1 MLRKRLGDILTGHG
15 LVSEVQLQAALER
28 QRNTG
33 KRLGRILVEEGMIQA
48 GALASHLSE
57 QLSLP
62 LISSLQG
69 ISYVNGAMLPRSF
82 IEERRVFPAAVDRNS
97 ITLAMVD
104 PLDLVTVKDVQFL
117 TGKTVRSAVTTGDLV
132 DDYLKSSVD
141 AGEGVREALRKMQ
154 PADRIEVIEGGEE
167 EKEDITA
174 LQQVAEAAP
183 IVTMVNSIIIEAIKV
198 EASDIHLEPRDKEL
212 LVRYR
217 IDGLLRDMTV
227 LPANVQQPVISRI
240 KIMSKMDIADRRK
253 PQDGSARI
261 RMGDREID
269 LRVSTLPTIYGEKIV
284 IRVLDK
290 GRTVLTLKDLG
301 IMPEDLSVIRSFLSR
316 PQGMILV
323 TGPTGSGKSTTLY
336 AAITQVRSPG
346 TNIITVED
354 PVEYKI
360 PGINQVQVNERAG
373 VTFASGLRSILRQD
387 PNIIMVGEIRDKET
401 AEIAFHAA
409 LTGHLVL
416 STLHTNNAV
425 AAVTRLVD
433 IGIEPFLVASSV
445 VGVIA
450 QRLVR
455 RNCPQC
461 LQPHT
466 PGDTVMADLKIPAE
480 ACTGRFQKGAGCE
493 YCRTIG
499 YRGRVGMYEVF
510 RMNAEARDIILARG
524 SERAILRAARATGMR
539 TMEEDGLRKA
549 MMGWTT
555 PEEILRVI
563 PPEEMEEEGVFR
575 RVAARLDESAPSA

>member
-1 MLRKRLGDILTGHG
+1 MNRRKLGDILASHG
-15 LVSEVQLQAALER
+15 LLNEEQLRVALEK
-28 QRNTG
+28 QRSTG

-48 GALASHLSE
+48 DVLAGHLSE
-57 QLSLP
+57 QLALP
-62 LISSLQG
+62 LVSSLQG
-69 ISYVNGAMLPRSF
+69 VTYSNGAMLPRSF
-82 IEERRVFPAAVDRNS
+82 MEERRVFPAAMEKNS

-117 TGKTVRSAVTTGDLV
+117 TGKTVRSAVTTNDLI

-141 AGEGVREALRKMQ
+141 TGEGVREALRRIQ
-154 PADRIEVIEGGEE
+154 PADRIEVIEGGDE
-167 EKEDITA
+167 EKEDLTA
-174 LQQVAEAAP
+174 LQQGAEAAP
-183 IVTMVNSIIIEAIKV
+183 IVGMVNSLIIEAVKV
-198 EASDIHLEPRDKEL
+198 EASDIHLEPREREL

-227 LPANVQQPVISRI
+227 LPPAVQQPVISRL
-240 KIMSKMDIADRRK
+240 KIMAKMDIADRRK

-284 IRVLDK
+284 VRVLDK
-290 GRTVLTLKDLG
+290 GRRVMTLSDLG
-301 IMPEDLSVIRSFLSR
+301 IMPEDLSVIRAFLSR

-336 AAITQVRSPG
+336 AAIHQVRSPG

-360 PGINQVQVNERAG
+360 SGVNQVQVNERAG

-455 RNCPQC
+455 RNCPRC
-461 LQPHT
+461 LKPYV
-466 PGDTVMADLKIPAE
+466 PGETVLADLKIPAE
-480 ACTGRFQKGAGCE
+480 EGDGKFQKGAGCDH
-493 YCRTIG
+493 CRMIG
-499 YRGRVGMYEVF
+499 FRGRVGMYEVF
-510 RMNAEARDIILARG
+510 RMSGETRDLILGRS
-524 SERAILRAARATGMR
+524 SERAILRAARGGGMR

-549 MMGWTT
+549 LMGWTT

-563 PPEEMEEEGVFR
+563 PPEEIDEAGMLDRIAPR
-575 RVAARLDESAPSA
+575 R